1 MEPRVLV
8 IKTKM
13 AALSNLLRILV
24 SSAAAGAVA
33 SFASVTLLHQAADA
47 KRSTDPQHSLPLT
60 GMGAAIGGLA
70 GLGAAATGR
79 RQRGRIQAEPPSGT
93 WQGWREVV
101 VSRKRRDSAE
111 IMSFELSPVDGAPL
125 ARYQPGQFLTLE
137 LLIPGQQKPTIRTY
151 SLSDYPSNGA
161 APDHYRCS
169 VKREPAPAGL
179 GEQVP
184 PGLASS
190 FLHDSVQE
198 GMRIRILAP
207 SGQFVLDERAQST
220 IVLISNGVGITP
232 MLAMLKAS
240 AELPP
245 NRTIWFIHGCR
256 NSGSHA
262 FRDEVTSLASSRANV
277 HVHVA
282 YSRPRPEDAGFYNSE
297 GYVDAALVQSLIQE
311 SAQYYLCGSPA
322 FMQAMIDDLRRA
334 GVEEQA
340 IRFESFSKAAHIFA
354 GARDGNAAD
363 TPVPS
368 CAVHFQRS
376 RCTAKWTAGDPE
388 QSLLE
393 LAEAEGLS
401 PAFAC
406 RAGICGTCSTRVL
419 EGMVSNI
426 TAPSAPVEPGS
437 ALICIGKP
445 GSSRLSLD
453 Q

>member
-1 MEPRVLV
+1 
-8 IKTKM
+8 M
-13 AALSNLLRILV
+13 AALFNLLKALV
-24 SSAAAGAVA
+24 AGTAAGAVA
-33 SFASVTLLHQAADA
+33 TFASFTLLHQPAGA
-47 KRSTDPQHSLPLT
+47 KRSADPQSNLPLT
-60 GMGAAIGGLA
+60 AVGAAIGGLA
-70 GLGAAATGR
+70 GLGVAATGR
-79 RQRGRIQAEPPSGT
+79 RQRGRIPAEPASGT

-101 VSRKRRDSAE
+101 VSRKRQESAE
-111 IMSFELSPVDGAPL
+111 IMSFELSPVDDAPL
-125 ARYQPGQFLTLE
+125 ARYLPGQFLTLE
-137 LLIPGQQKPTIRTY
+137 LLIPGQAKPTIRTY
-151 SLSDYPSNGA
+151 SLSDYPSNAA

-169 VKREPAPAGL
+169 VKREPAPAAL
-179 GEQVP
+179 GDQVP
-184 PGLASS
+184 PGLASN

-198 GMRIRILAP
+198 GARIRILAP
-207 SGQFVLDERAQST
+207 AGQFVLDEGAKST

-240 AELPP
+240 ASLPL
-245 NRTIWFIHGCR
+245 NRDIWFIHGCR
-256 NSGSHA
+256 NSRSHA
-262 FRDEVTSLASSRANV
+262 FRDEVTCLAAPRANV

-282 YSRPRPEDAGFYNSE
+282 YSRPLPEDAGLYDSE

-311 SAQYYLCGSPA
+311 PAQYYLCGSPA
-322 FMQAMIDDLRRA
+322 FMQAMLDDLRRA

-340 IRFESFSKAAHIFA
+340 IRFESFSKAEHAPDRA
-354 GARDGNAAD
+354 DSLTAAV

-376 RCTAKWTAGDPE
+376 KCTATWTARDPE

-406 RAGICGTCSTRVL
+406 RAGVCGTCSTRVL
-419 EGMVSNI
+419 EGVVSNI
-426 TAPSAPVEPGS
+426 TAPSARVEPGA